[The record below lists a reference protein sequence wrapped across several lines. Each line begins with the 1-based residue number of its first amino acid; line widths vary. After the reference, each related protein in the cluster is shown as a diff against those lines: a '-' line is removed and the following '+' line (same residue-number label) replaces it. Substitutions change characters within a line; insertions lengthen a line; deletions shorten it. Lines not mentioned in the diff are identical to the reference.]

1 MAAFVLRNNT
11 FEFNR
16 TAFQQK
22 LGAAKETKLP
32 PAYTYIYMGQVE
44 QNFLEI
50 QSKMSLIWLRCTH
63 NIFFIWTNGE
73 QKLKKILPQI

>member
-32 PAYTYIYMGQVE
+32 PAYTYIHMGQVE
-44 QNFLEI
+44 
-50 QSKMSLIWLRCTH
+50 
-63 NIFFIWTNGE
+63 
-73 QKLKKILPQI
+73 